1 MSLWLL
7 LAVNSIT
14 LGGLLFLLAAGFSL
28 IFGLMRIPNL
38 AHGSFF
44 MLGAYFAVSLIRLG
58 MAFWPAAL
66 LAGLGVALF
75 GGIVERLILRRLAG
89 AELAQVLVT
98 LGLSFMVADVCL
110 MVWTGDPIQI
120 DTPALLRGATNVA
133 GLAFPTYRLAVS
145 VIAVIVA
152 AALWILIDRTRL
164 GAMIRAGVD
173 DPAMARV
180 TGIRV
185 SRLFTIVFCLG
196 AWLAGFAGV
205 IGGPILSVYPGLDQE
220 MLPLALVVV
229 ILGGSGSLL
238 GCLAGSLIVGFL
250 YNFGQALLPRAGL
263 RRALPADAD
272 RPRAAAPG
280 PVRAAGG
287 VKRLALAAALLVLAA
302 LPLWVGNTFYVNIAT
317 QILLYAV
324 FALGINVLVG
334 YAGLV
339 TLGHAGLFGIAA
351 YAGARMLNGGHG
363 HAAVAAGALVA
374 AVVVAALFAVL
385 ALRGTGL
392 GFVMITVALG
402 QIVWGIAY
410 RWISITNGDN
420 GISIKGRPSPLG
432 LSLASPAAF
441 YWAVLIVFVVAVA
454 SMAVLVA
461 SPFGASLRGTRD
473 QPRRMQA
480 LGYHV
485 WMIRF
490 IAFVFSGFWSGV
502 AGLLYLYYHQFVSP
516 HAVAL
521 SASAEALL
529 MVISGGTGTL
539 LGPIAGAALVV
550 VMKNVA
556 SAYVERWNFV
566 LGAIF
571 VVIVVFMPEGF
582 VPGTVRLWRWAAGA
596 WRPRAAAPV
605 PAPGEEG
612 MTALDVRDLEKSF
625 GGPPRHGS
633 SEPHRRGGRA
643 PLDHRTE
650 RRRED
655 HALQPHHRRAQA
667 RPRLDRAVRS

>member
-44 MLGAYFAVSLIRLG
+44 MLGAYFAVTLIRLG
-58 MAFWPAAL
+58 MGFWPAAL

-120 DTPALLRGATNVA
+120 ETPALLRGATNVA

-145 VIAVIVA
+145 VIAAIAA

-250 YNFGQALLPRAGL
+250 YNFGQAMFPELAYVVLFLPML
-263 RRALPADAD
+263 I
-272 RPRAAAPG
+272 
-280 PVRAAGG
+280 V
-287 VKRLALAAALLVLAA
+287 LVLR
-302 LPLWVGNTFYVNIAT
+302 P
-317 QILLYAV
+317 Q
-324 FALGINVLVG
+324 
-334 YAGLV
+334 
-339 TLGHAGLFGIAA
+339 GLFG
-351 YAGARMLNGGHG
+351 R
-363 HAAVAAGALVA
+363 
-374 AVVVAALFAVL
+374 
-385 ALRGTGL
+385 
-392 GFVMITVALG
+392 
-402 QIVWGIAY
+402 
-410 RWISITNGDN
+410 
-420 GISIKGRPSPLG
+420 
-432 LSLASPAAF
+432 PAA
-441 YWAVLIVFVVAVA
+441 
-454 SMAVLVA
+454 
-461 SPFGASLRGTRD
+461 
-473 QPRRMQA
+473 
-480 LGYHV
+480 
-485 WMIRF
+485 
-490 IAFVFSGFWSGV
+490 
-502 AGLLYLYYHQFVSP
+502 
-516 HAVAL
+516 
-521 SASAEALL
+521 
-529 MVISGGTGTL
+529 
-539 LGPIAGAALVV
+539 
-550 VMKNVA
+550 
-556 SAYVERWNFV
+556 
-566 LGAIF
+566 
-571 VVIVVFMPEGF
+571 
-582 VPGTVRLWRWAAGA
+582 
-596 WRPRAAAPV
+596 
-605 PAPGEEG
+605 
-612 MTALDVRDLEKSF
+612 
-625 GGPPRHGS
+625 
-633 SEPHRRGGRA
+633 
-643 PLDHRTE
+643 
-650 RRRED
+650 
-655 HALQPHHRRAQA
+655 
-667 RPRLDRAVRS
+667 